1 MTNIPCLPAGPGC
14 IAWLII
20 AEIFPLH
27 ARESAMSVGMSI
39 NWIANWVSE
48 GQPPT
53 NPTDT
58 LGIRR
63 GPDPRCPGPMW
74 LITWP
79 RLTLTARS
87 PVRVVLVLMRQAVAF
102 SFPMLLSVAREW
114 AFLLFISTTA
124 TFFFFTLCY
133 VPETKNKT
141 VPEITK
147 IFR

>member
-74 LITWP
+74 LMIWP
-79 RLTLTARS
+79 RLTLIARS
-87 PVRVVLVLMRQAVAF
+87 PVRVVLMRQAVAF